1 MSKTLTRADL
11 AELIYG
17 EVGISKTE
25 ASEIVDQFFEEI
37 ILDLIDGN
45 SVKLTSFGTFS
56 VKHKKERIGRNPK
69 TKEEAI
75 IDARRVVS
83 FRASK
88 ELKRRINKT
97 L

>member
-1 MSKTLTRADL
+1 MSETLTRAEL
-11 AELIYG
+11 AELIYS

-37 ILDLIDGN
+37 VLDLIDGN

-75 IDARRVVS
+75 IDSRRVVS

-88 ELKRRINKT
+88 ELKRRVNS
-97 L
+97 

>member
-1 MSKTLTRADL
+1 MSETLTRAGL
-11 AELIYG
+11 AELIYS
-17 EVGISKTE
+17 EIGISKTE

-69 TKEEAI
+69 T
-75 IDARRVVS
+75 
-83 FRASK
+83 
-88 ELKRRINKT
+88 
-97 L
+97 